1 MHKAPLG
8 LALLILLTTALPAA
22 AKERGEDE
30 LRRDM
35 EFAREQ
41 VYPALVNIGVVARLY
56 SSGRSQ
62 RFPAAG
68 SGVIVS
74 PAGHVVTNYHGA
86 GEATRIVCR
95 LPSEEVIEAEVVA
108 HDPLTDL
115 SVLKLKLDTR
125 ADRNAPI
132 PFARIGN
139 SDELTTGDYVL
150 AMGNPL
156 TLSSS
161 MTLGIVSNPKRVFAS
176 FTGAEMDEL
185 DLGDGQKTG
194 LFTRWIQHDALIL
207 PGNSGGPLV
216 NLKGEVVGI
225 NELGGGGVGFA
236 IPSNLMSWVLNQAL
250 AYGEVRRGWLGIE
263 VAHTEKLPDARGA
276 LISFVQPGSPA
287 DEAGVIAGDFLLGI
301 DGQPVESRLL
311 EQIPVLYDRIARLA
325 PGATTTLEVARPTRN
340 TEGRRTLSLEA
351 RVGAME
357 KFLADEQE
365 DKVLGLTIRDV
376 TGPMALLR
384 RYPDDRGVL
393 ITGIRPGYPAE
404 DARPRLREGDVLRE
418 LNGKP
423 VVDAAAFAA
432 ILADL
437 GAAKKVAVR
446 VRREAQDVLTVVDVE
461 RKEQPKRGGELA
473 KPWLGV
479 LTQVLTPDVAEA
491 LGLEKVR
498 GFRITQVFAGTEAQK
513 AGLQVGD
520 LVTTLAGKPL
530 KASRPQDAE
539 LLTRLIERMT
549 IGESAAFGVLRDGS
563 ETTIDVVLEETPQT
577 ANEVKGAKDELL
589 EIKVR
594 NIAFGDRVEKQ
605 WTQEQRGVVVVEVT
619 GGGWANLAGLRA
631 GDLLLSMDGSETP
644 DVATFEKVQARVGEN
659 RPALIVLFVRRGYRT
674 KFLFVEPEYPENQA
688 AGRVPAEEKSR

>member
-1 MHKAPLG
+1 MPTARTGRTALTLLLVLG
-8 LALLILLTTALPAA
+8 TLLPAA
-22 AKERGEDE
+22 AEERGQDA

-41 VYPALVNIGVVARLY
+41 VYPALVNIGVVAQVHRG
-56 SSGRSQ
+56 GRSL

-74 PAGHVVTNYHGA
+74 PAGHVVTNYHVA

-125 ADRNAPI
+125 SDRNAPI
-132 PFARIGN
+132 PFARIGD

-185 DLGDGQKTG
+185 DLGEGQKTG

-250 AYGEVRRGWLGIE
+250 AYGEIRRGWLGIE
-263 VAHTEKLPDARGA
+263 IAHTEKLPQARGA
-276 LISFVQPGSPA
+276 LVAFVQPGSPA
-287 DEAGVIAGDFLLGI
+287 DEAGVIAGDFIRSI
-301 DGQPVESRLL
+301 DGEPVESRLL
-311 EQIPVLYDRIARLA
+311 EQIPVLYDRIARLDPRSTA
-325 PGATTTLEVARPTRN
+325 RLQIARPIH
-340 TEGRRTLSLEA
+340 GRGGNGYEHLELVA
-351 RVGAME
+351 RVGRME
-357 KFLADEQE
+357 RYLADEE
-365 DKVLGLTIRDV
+365 VDERLGLTIRDI

-384 RYPDDRGVL
+384 RYPDDSGVL

-404 DARPRLREGDVLRE
+404 DARPRLAEGDVLRE
-418 LNGKP
+418 VNGKP
-423 VVDAAAFAA
+423 VEDAAAYRK

-437 GAAKKVAVR
+437 GKTTKVAVR
-446 VRREAQDVLTVVDVE
+446 VRRDAEDVLTVVDVE
-461 RKEQPKRGGELA
+461 KKKKPKGGGELPKA
-473 KPWLGV
+473 WLGIR
-479 LTQVLTPDVAEA
+479 TQVLTTDVAEA

-498 GFRITQVFAGTEAQK
+498 GFRVTQVFPGTEAAK
-513 AGLQVGD
+513 AGLRVGD
-520 LVTTLAGKPL
+520 VVTTLDGKAL
-530 KASRPQDAE
+530 KAYRPQDAE
-539 LLTRLIERMT
+539 ILSRRVERLT
-549 IGESAAFGVLRDGS
+549 IGEKAALGVLRDGA
-563 ETTIDVVLEETPQT
+563 ETTVEVLLEETPQT
-577 ANEVKGAKDELL
+577 ASETKSAKDGLL
-589 EIKVR
+589 EFKVR
-594 NIAFGDRVEKQ
+594 DITFSDRVDKR
-605 WTQEQRGVVVVEVT
+605 WSPTQKGVVVVEVT
-619 GGGWANLAGLRA
+619 SGGWANLAGLRA
-631 GDLLLSMDGSETP
+631 GDLLLSMDDEVTL
-644 DVATFEKVQARVGEN
+644 DVAAFEKILARITEE
-659 RPALIVLFVRRGYRT
+659 RPSPIVLFVRRAYRT
-674 KFLFVEPEYPENQA
+674 RFLFVEPEYPES
-688 AGRVPAEEKSR
+688 EESER

>member
-1 MHKAPLG
+1 MQMARPVLVLLLL
-8 LALLILLTTALPAA
+8 LALTLPAS

-41 VYPALVNIGVVARLY
+41 VYPALVNIGVVAKVHRD
-56 SSGRSQ
+56 GRSQ

-74 PAGHVVTNYHGA
+74 PAGHVVTNYHVA

-95 LPSEEVIEAEVVA
+95 LPSEEVIEADVVA

-115 SVLKLKLDTR
+115 SVLKLKLDSR
-125 ADRNAPI
+125 VDRNAPI

-139 SDELTTGDYVL
+139 SDVLTTGDYVL

-185 DLGDGQKTG
+185 DLGGGQMTG

-263 VAHTEKLPDARGA
+263 VAHTEKLGGAPGA
-276 LISFVQPGSPA
+276 LVSFVQPGSPA
-287 DEAGVIAGDFLLGI
+287 AKAGLQAGDFLVSI
-301 DGQPVESRLL
+301 DGAPVESRLL
-311 EQIPVLYDRIARLA
+311 EQIPVLYDRIARLE
-325 PGATTTLEVARPTRN
+325 PGATTQFRIVRPQPEAPKDFENVT
-340 TEGRRTLSLEA
+340 SLEA
-351 RVGAME
+351 TVGLME

-365 DKVLGLTIRDV
+365 DKVLGLTIRDI

-384 RYPDDRGVL
+384 RYPDDQGVL
-393 ITGIRPGYPAE
+393 ITGIRPGFAAE
-404 DARPRLREGDVLRE
+404 DARPRLRAGDVLRE
-418 LNGKP
+418 VNGKP
-423 VVDAAAFAA
+423 VVDAAAYSA

-437 GAAKKVAVR
+437 GTTTKVAVR
-446 VRREAQDVLTVVDVE
+446 VRRKVEDVVTVVDVE
-461 RKEQPKRGGELA
+461 KKKKPKGGGELA
-473 KPWLGV
+473 KPWLGIR
-479 LTQVLTPDVAEA
+479 TQVLTPDVAVA

-498 GFRITQVFAGTEAQK
+498 GFRVTQVFPDTAAAK

-520 LVTTLAGKPL
+520 VITSLAGKAL
-530 KASRPQDAE
+530 KAYRPQDAE
-539 LLTRLIERMT
+539 ILRRRIERMT
-549 IGESAAFGVLRDGS
+549 IGENAEFVVLRGGA
-563 ETTIDVVLEETPQT
+563 ETTVSVVLEETPQT
-577 ANEVKGAKDELL
+577 ATEVKGAKDELL
-589 EIKVR
+589 EFKVR
-594 NIAFGDRVEKQ
+594 NIVFGDRIEKQ
-605 WTQEQRGVVVVEVT
+605 WPADQQGVVVVEVT
-619 GGGWANLAGLRA
+619 RGGWANLAGLRA
-631 GDLLLSMDGSETP
+631 GDLLLTMDGHETT
-644 DVATFEKVQARVGEN
+644 DVATFKEVVKSVGEAK
-659 RPALIVLFVRRGYRT
+659 PTPIVLFVRRSWRT
-674 KFLFVEPEYPENQA
+674 KFLFVEPEYPET
-688 AGRVPAEEKSR
+688 EESE